1 MKFPGPTPDGLPSGD
16 DAVSVSSA
24 SLSFCNDGI
33 GTSTTTTHDDPV
45 PVKRDEIKE
54 VQKMAKKDTR
64 SVQLWRLVATA
75 ALLVT
80 AFVVTYTTYTLL
92 KREEKNNFETAFQQ
106 FSRTLSE
113 NAVKQMYELKDGL
126 DELGNFISVWANS
139 DKNNESFPFVTL
151 PAYETIA
158 PGIMEHAHIET
169 LVYCPFVRADQ
180 KDAWLD
186 YANRNKGWVIE
197 GHMQQMG
204 SLERLKGGLHTYNNN
219 MTLLTPKGVIPDP
232 EPRDYY
238 FPVWL
243 YSPPPAAYSII
254 NANAESI
261 LPQLIAAMFKL
272 QNETIFSQVRRHPG
286 IPISFSAEEHA
297 TYHSKLKNSNV
308 SNPHSIYMHPVYAKP
323 GNKSSGVAAI
333 LSGAMAWDASFLN
346 LLPTGVEGIHV
357 VIRNTCNQT
366 YSYNIV
372 GRDAFY
378 LGPGDH
384 HEPDFDK
391 MEVEAR
397 LDLSTHP
404 HFREY
409 VKSGPGGPCH
419 YSMHIYPSTTF
430 RELYDT
436 NTPEIFAAVIAVTFA
451 LVAVSFFIYDMM
463 QQRRNTN
470 LIHKAAQS
478 NSIVTSLFP
487 DHMRDR
493 LMNQAK
499 QEQSVQQKIKSK
511 AAVFLND
518 GMELTAKSI
527 DINDA
532 PLADLYLET
541 TVLFADISGFTA
553 WSSVREPSQV
563 FLLLETLYG
572 AFDLIAHRRRIFKVE
587 TVGDCYV
594 AVCGLPYPR
603 KDHAVGMAKFG
614 RDILQRM
621 NTLTK
626 ELEVLLGPDTGD
638 LGLRIGIHSGPVT
651 AGVLRGERARFQLF
665 GDTVNTCGRIEG
677 SGMSSRIHCSK
688 ETAELIKTAGKESW
702 LEKRPEPI
710 ELKGKGRLETF
721 WVTVRNDRAGS
732 VHSNNVL
739 SNEKLVPTASYNK
752 SIHGL
757 DEKTSRLI
765 DWNVESL
772 LRILRQIVAGRT
784 SQPALT
790 KTSAWQCHLNEVP
803 LEAVKEI
810 IHLPAFDSK
819 RSRDKQAEPKTVEI
833 PDEIVMQ
840 LHHLVSV
847 ISTLYNANP
856 FHNFE
861 HASHVVMSVTKLMS
875 RIIAP
880 NQLVLLESAAELHD
894 HTYGITSDPLT
905 QFACAFSALIHDV
918 DHVGVSN
925 AQLVKEGGSIAA
937 KYKERSVAEQN
948 SLEISWKLLMDD
960 EYAELRSFLF
970 ETSSDLSRFQDL
982 VVNSVMAT
990 DIVDKDLKALR
1001 NRRWDKAF
1009 KTGEFASTGQLEED
1023 NRDAVNRKAIIIIE
1037 HIIQAS
1043 DISHTMQHWQ
1053 VYKKWN
1059 QKLFEELYVAYLNG
1073 RMEKNPSEFWY
1084 NGEFGFFD
1092 FYIIPLTQKLKDC
1105 GVFGVSSD
1113 EFLNYAQKNR
1123 EEWALK
1129 GESVVAEFLE
1139 ECKSKYGVKGD
1150 QVEIGHLLPR
1160 GSPTTKNVT
1169 TTEIMP
1175 SQDIEV

>member
-1 MKFPGPTPDGLPSGD
+1 MKSKATTSVVSGD
-16 DAVSVSSA
+16 DDDLESIGSN
-24 SLSFCNDGI
+24 FDEM
-33 GTSTTTTHDDPV
+33 GTSTTAIREDPF

-64 SVQLWRLVATA
+64 SVQLWRLVATG

-80 AFVVTYTTYTLL
+80 AFVVTYSTYTLL
-92 KREEKNNFETAFQQ
+92 KKEEKNNFETAFQQ
-106 FSRTLSE
+106 FSRALSE
-113 NAVKQMYELKDGL
+113 TSVKQMQELRDGL
-126 DELGNFISVWANS
+126 DQLGNFISVWAHS
-139 DKNNESFPFVTL
+139 DKNKEFFPFVTL
-151 PAYETIA
+151 PTFETIA
-158 PGIMEHAHIET
+158 PGIIKQAHIET
-169 LVYCPFVRADQ
+169 IAYSPFVRADQ
-180 KDAWLD
+180 KEAWLD
-186 YANRNKGWVIE
+186 YANKNKGWVIE
-197 GHMQQMG
+197 SHMQQMG
-204 SLERLKGGLHTYNNN
+204 SLQRLKGGENTYVND
-219 MTLLTPKGVIPDP
+219 MTLLTPEGVIPDP
-232 EPRDYY
+232 EPREYY
-238 FPVWL
+238 FPAWS
-243 YSPPPAAYSII
+243 YSPPPVTHGGI
-254 NANAESI
+254 NVNVE
-261 LPQLIAAMFKL
+261 LVFPQLMAAMFEL
-272 QNETIFSQVRRHPG
+272 QNETLFTEVRRHPG
-286 IPISFSAEEHA
+286 IPIAFSPQEHA
-297 TYHSKLKNSNV
+297 RYHSKLKNSNV
-308 SNPHSIYMHPVYAKP
+308 SNPHSFFLHPVYAKP
-323 GNKSSGVAAI
+323 GNKSSGVAATI
-333 LSGAMAWDASFLN
+333 SGAMAWDAPLLN

-357 VIRNTCNQT
+357 VIKNTCNQT
-366 YSYNIV
+366 YTYNIV
-372 GRDAFY
+372 GGDAFY

-384 HEPDFDK
+384 HETDFDE
-391 MEVEAR
+391 MEVEIS

-404 HFREY
+404 HFRE
-409 VKSGPGGPCH
+409 VAKSGPGGPCH

-430 RELYDT
+430 QELYDT
-436 NTPEIFAAVIAVTFA
+436 NTPEIFAAVIAATFA

-470 LIHKAAQS
+470 LIHQAAQS

-499 QEQSVQQKIKSK
+499 QKQSVEQKIKSK

-518 GMELTAKSI
+518 GTDLTAKSI

-541 TVLFADISGFTA
+541 TVLYADISGFTA

-563 FLLLETLYG
+563 FILLETLYG
-572 AFDLIAHRRRIFKVE
+572 SFDLIAQRRRVFKVE

-594 AVCGLPYPR
+594 AVCGLPDPR
-603 KDHAVGMAKFG
+603 KDHALAMAKFG
-614 RDILQRM
+614 QDILQRM
-621 NTLTK
+621 NVLTK

-638 LGLRIGIHSGPVT
+638 LKLRIGIHSGPVT

-665 GDTVNTCGRIEG
+665 GDTVNTCGRIES
-677 SGMSSRIHCSK
+677 SGIPSRIHCSK
-688 ETAELIKTAGKESW
+688 ETAELIKIAGKEHW
-702 LEKRPEPI
+702 LEKRLEPI
-710 ELKGKGRLETF
+710 ELKGKGCLETY
-721 WVTVRNDRAGS
+721 WIAGRNDRAGS
-732 VHSNNVL
+732 DHSNVL
-739 SNEKLVPTASYNK
+739 SNEKFVPMVQGPVSYDK

-772 LRILRQIVAGRT
+772 LRILRQIVASRT
-784 SQPALT
+784 SQPTLT
-790 KTSAWQCHLNEVP
+790 KSSARQHHLEEVP

-819 RSRDKQAEPKTVEI
+819 RCREKQVETKAVEI

-847 ISTLYNANP
+847 ISTLYNDNP

-861 HASHVVMSVTKLMS
+861 HASHVVMSVAKLMS

-880 NQLVLLESAAELHD
+880 NQFGPRESAAELHD

-925 AQLVKEGGSIAA
+925 AQLVKEGVSIAA

-948 SLEISWKLLMDD
+948 SLEIAWKLLMGD

-970 ETSSDLSRFQDL
+970 ETKADLSRFQDL

-1009 KTGEFASTGQLEED
+1009 KTGEFASSGQLEE
-1023 NRDAVNRKAIIIIE
+1023 NARDSVNRKATIIIE

-1043 DISHTMQHWQ
+1043 DISHTMQHWH

-1073 RMEKNPSEFWY
+1073 RMEKNPADFWY

-1113 EFLNYAQKNR
+1113 EFLNYARTNR

-1129 GESVVAEFLE
+1129 GESVVAEFIE
-1139 ECKSKYGVKGD
+1139 ECKSKYGVKGG

-1160 GSPTTKNVT
+1160 GSSVT
-1169 TTEIMP
+1169 LPIETFVNE
-1175 SQDIEV
+1175 DIEV